1 MRHSIAHLSFD
12 FLFFFLYGPA
22 LLWNF
27 YLSRFQNWGLCVDKL
42 SEYNLQL
49 LCGVFCLITHKTAE
63 VLWFTPWTLYQMWYI
78 EKPHG
83 LSEPTVCSFICMR
96 LSMIVEFLLLV
107 VPVMTLIVKLTE
119 WSGPYLV
126 LVFLLST
133 GFVQLVIMWLYP
145 KLIMPLFSTFEPLPD
160 WANPIKR
167 SIIDEAHAAG
177 MTSEQVRME
186 ESYQYDV
193 HSNASAS
200 LG

>member
-1 MRHSIAHLSFD
+1 
-12 FLFFFLYGPA
+12 
-22 LLWNF
+22 
-27 YLSRFQNWGLCVDKL
+27 
-42 SEYNLQL
+42 
-49 LCGVFCLITHKTAE
+49 
-63 VLWFTPWTLYQMWYI
+63 
-78 EKPHG
+78 
-83 LSEPTVCSFICMR
+83 
-96 LSMIVEFLLLV
+96 MIVEFLLLV